1 MAGKRTAEIEFFKVT
16 GEPSFIRRILFDFPP
31 FWQGS
36 SPQFRLTIEAK
47 TNMKNES
54 NFLYSIEY
62 AYGDMYPEQQLQ
74 ILPIKAKE
82 KRVYYLVPMP
92 LMYTGDSFLKVA
104 ELLNVK
110 DNLRSGYQTVYSF
123 HVTSRSWLWLTVL
136 AGLLAGLFSAIGNHL
151 FRIIN

>member
-1 MAGKRTAEIEFFKVT
+1 MSGKRTVKIGLFSVT
-16 GEPSFIRRILFDFPP
+16 GEPNFIHRFFFDFLP

-36 SPQFRLTIEAK
+36 SPQFRLTIEA
-47 TNMKNES
+47 TTDIEHES
-54 NFLYSIEY
+54 NFPYSIEY
-62 AYGDMYPEQQLQ
+62 AYGDRYPEQQLK

-92 LMYTGDSFLKVA
+92 LIYTGDSFLIVD

-123 HVTSRSWLWLTVL
+123 HVTNRSWLWLTLL
-136 AGLLAGLFSAIGNHL
+136 AGLLAGLFSAIGNLL
-151 FRIIN
+151 FRIIK

>member
-1 MAGKRTAEIEFFKVT
+1 MSHSDELLPESLRHHHFLSIVVT
-16 GEPSFIRRILFDFPP
+16 TFRKPRGL
-31 FWQGS
+31 
-36 SPQFRLTIEAK
+36 SPQFRLTIEVK
-47 TNMKNES
+47 TDIKHES
-54 NFLYSIEY
+54 NFLYFIEY
-62 AYGDMYPEQQLQ
+62 AYGDVYPEQQLQ

-92 LMYTGDSFLKVA
+92 LMYTGDSFLKVT

-110 DNLRSGYQTVYSF
+110 DNLRSGYQIVYSF

-136 AGLLAGLFSAIGNHL
+136 AGLLAGLFSAIGNLL